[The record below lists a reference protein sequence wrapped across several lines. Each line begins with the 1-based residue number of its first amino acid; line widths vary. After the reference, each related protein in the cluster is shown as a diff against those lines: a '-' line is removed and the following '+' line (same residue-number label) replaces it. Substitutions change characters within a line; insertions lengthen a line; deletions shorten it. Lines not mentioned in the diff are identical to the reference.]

1 MTVHCICVFKTTML
15 KDRKPKNSF
24 NCLSLSHTVTLTC
37 TFVYSIAT
45 PTITMSSFIFIILFH
60 TLSTSMATAQLLN
73 AATQDASNGGLVL
86 IINLI
91 FVVEI
96 LCFYLFAYE
105 VAIVSRYFVL
115 NIAVAY
121 VTDENFGSLVL
132 NSETL
137 VLVEFFA
144 PLCGPCKNV
153 DFKMVEL
160 ANEYAGEVEFFKL
173 NVDENQLIPSKYRI
187 KGIPN
192 VLIFKNGEQRDTLF
206 GNLPKATFI
215 RRMEQNL

>member
-1 MTVHCICVFKTTML
+1 MT
-15 KDRKPKNSF
+15 
-24 NCLSLSHTVTLTC
+24 TV
-37 TFVYSIAT
+37 
-45 PTITMSSFIFIILFH
+45 TITMSSFIFIILFH
-60 TLSTSMATAQLLN
+60 TLSASMATAQLLN
-73 AATQDASNGGLVL
+73 AATQDASNG
-86 IINLI
+86 
-91 FVVEI
+91 
-96 LCFYLFAYE
+96 
-105 VAIVSRYFVL
+105 
-115 NIAVAY
+115 VAY

-144 PLCGPCKNV
+144 PLCSPCKNV
-153 DFKMVEL
+153 DFKIVEL

-173 NVDENQLIPSKYRI
+173 NVDDNQLIPSKYGI

-215 RRMEQNL
+215 KRMEQNL